1 MYQVHIHTQKHEYL
15 VLVFFIFISI
25 LLMLARY
32 HAAGLDLVS
41 RRLAEA
47 NLCYGFFGV
56 IDYVTVLAA
65 ILRFLGHPR
74 CL

>member
-1 MYQVHIHTQKHEYL
+1 
-15 VLVFFIFISI
+15 
-25 LLMLARY
+25 MLARY